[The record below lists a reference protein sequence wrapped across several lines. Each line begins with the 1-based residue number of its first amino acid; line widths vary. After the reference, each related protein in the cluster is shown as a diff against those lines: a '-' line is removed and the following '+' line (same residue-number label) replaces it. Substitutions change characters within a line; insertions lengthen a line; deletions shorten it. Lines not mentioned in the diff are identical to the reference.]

1 MTLQVNDVWKI
12 HTTCLREFAN
22 LEFSLFYQIWYSL
35 EKQKVGFV
43 LLAGKNAFFPD
54 TQNMES
60 KSDTWINFCI
70 KVRFLGL
77 WKMSFFGNL
86 MKIFTICTIGKTN
99 IFDSVENFIRLP
111 WQKFALFWLLS
122 FVHSLW
128 ENERSRLIYKSMIQ
142 IDFSKISFSRRYSS
156 CWYLLYVTKKGSG
169 AHVLGGRTVCGILQK
184 LWISCSIWLR

>member
-1 MTLQVNDVWKI
+1 MKDSYKMPSRVCKTWIFTFLSNLIFPWETKSWVCI
-12 HTTCLREFAN
+12 TCRKKCL
-22 LEFSLFYQIWYSL
+22 
-35 EKQKVGFV
+35 
-43 LLAGKNAFFPD
+43 FPD

-70 KVRFLGL
+70 KVRFPGL

-86 MKIFTICTIGKTN
+86 IKIFTICTIGKTN
-99 IFDSVENFIRLP
+99 IFYSVENFIRLP

-122 FVHSLW
+122 SVHSLW

-142 IDFSKISFSRRYSS
+142 IEFSKISFSRRYSS
-156 CWYLLYVTKKGSG
+156 CWYLLYVTKKGSS

>member
-1 MTLQVNDVWKI
+1 MTFQVNNVWKI
-12 HTTCLREFAN
+12 HTKCLREFAK

-43 LLAGKNAFFPD
+43 SLAGKKCLFPD

-60 KSDTWINFCI
+60 KSDAWINFFI

-77 WKMSFFGNL
+77 WKMSFFW
-86 MKIFTICTIGKTN
+86 KFDEN
-99 IFDSVENFIRLP
+99 IQDLYYWENQHFYSVENFIRLP

-122 FVHSLW
+122 SVHSLW

-142 IDFSKISFSRRYSS
+142 IEFSKISFSRRYSS
-156 CWYLLYVTKKGSG
+156 CWYLLYVTKKGSS